1 MISEDILVMKTLLTE
16 TMEQQNSNLKV
27 IVAME
32 DVDEMEMCAKTATST
47 VRMGTYKQNNM
58 RTNND

>member
-1 MISEDILVMKTLLTE
+1 MKTLLTE

-32 DVDEMEMCAKTATST
+32 DVDEMEMSHKSSFLPEICAPVSAEAMVSVLKTKS
-47 VRMGTYKQNNM
+47 VCR
-58 RTNND
+58 R